1 MAAISVNWSERAT
14 DELYETLDYYTARN
28 KSKVYSTKLHKE
40 IQTVLK
46 NLDFSIALP
55 QNTSKPNIFYF
66 THKHISVFFS
76 YQLNTIFVKSVSDD
90 RRNPLTTEMILK
102 NID

>member
-1 MAAISVNWSERAT
+1 MAKIVVNWSERAT
-14 DELYETLDYYTARN
+14 DELYEILDYYSARN

-55 QNTSKPNIFYF
+55 QKTTKSNIFYF

-76 YQLNTIFVKSVSDD
+76 CQHNTIFVKSVSDE
-90 RRNPLTTEMILK
+90 RRNPVTMEMILK

>member
-1 MAAISVNWSERAT
+1 MAAIRVNWSERAT

-40 IQTVLK
+40 IQTALK

-55 QNTSKPNIFYF
+55 QKTTKLNIFYF

-76 YQLNTIFVKSVSDD
+76 FQDNTVFVKSVSDD
-90 RRNPLTTEMILK
+90 RRNPMTIEMQLLD
-102 NID
+102 ID

>member
-1 MAAISVNWSERAT
+1 MAKIRVNWSERAT
-14 DELYETLDYYTARN
+14 DELYETLDYYAARN
-28 KSKVYSTKLHKE
+28 KSRVYSAKLHKE

-55 QNTSKPNIFYF
+55 QKTNKPNIFYF

-76 YQLNTIFVKSVSDD
+76 YQDTIVSVKSLSDD
-90 RRNPLTTEMILK
+90 RRNPVTIEMILK

>member
-1 MAAISVNWSERAT
+1 MAKIIVNWSERAT

-46 NLDFSIALP
+46 SLDFSIALP
-55 QNTSKPNIFYF
+55 QRTTKPNIFNF

-76 YQLNTIFVKSVSDD
+76 FLDNTIFVKSVSDD
-90 RRNPLTTEMILK
+90 RRNPVIIKMVLK